1 MVGKVALVK
10 ADHETVTIYLK
21 EKVIT
26 VHRRS
31 WDRRQRIESARHREE
46 AQKNRL
52 KHWLSEDTALLIS
65 LGEEAKVYIERL
77 ASSHLPLKKNIQR
90 LLALKDE
97 YGSRAL
103 VEAMQ
108 EATAHNA
115 YGADYIQ
122 NILYQRMT
130 PERVHLPVR
139 LQQETLNRIR
149 LEEPSLADFDA
160 FIVKRKKRGERDQ

>member
-1 MVGKVALVK
+1 
-10 ADHETVTIYLK
+10 
-21 EKVIT
+21 
-26 VHRRS
+26 
-31 WDRRQRIESARHREE
+31 
-46 AQKNRL
+46 
-52 KHWLSEDTALLIS
+52 
-65 LGEEAKVYIERL
+65 
-77 ASSHLPLKKNIQR
+77 
-90 LLALKDE
+90 
-97 YGSRAL
+97 
-103 VEAMQ
+103 MQ

>member
-1 MVGKVALVK
+1 
-10 ADHETVTIYLK
+10 
-21 EKVIT
+21 VIA
-26 VHRRS
+26 VHQRS
-31 WDRRQRIESARHREE
+31 WDRRQRIESVRHRQD

-52 KHWLSEDTALLIS
+52 NHWLSEDTALLFS
-65 LGEEAKVYIERL
+65 LGEEVKVYIERL
-77 ASSHLPLKKNIQR
+77 ASTHLPLRKNIQR

-103 VEAMQ
+103 IEAMQ
-108 EATAHNA
+108 EATSHNA

-130 PERVHLPVR
+130 PQRVHPPVR
-139 LQQETLNRIR
+139 LKEEALNRIR

-160 FIVKRKKRGERDQ
+160 FVVKRKKRDDRDR